1 MGSGQS
7 WMWEVVGDRE
17 RWELNAAGRTGLG
30 CILCVVYQIL
40 RWPVAG
46 VRRPVSCQLEEWRTR
61 GQRVAGRAGRRFN
74 GYQIDTVSMNNQ
86 KLLNRLR
93 AVAAAIAVLAF
104 LIYLN
109 TTQMEDE
116 GERALRV
123 VGAMNTAVTRVLHER
138 HAAAVQ
144 NAWIEYIALVSVG
157 LGAIVVVGAPRL
169 VARASQ

>member
-1 MGSGQS
+1 M
-7 WMWEVVGDRE
+7 
-17 RWELNAAGRTGLG
+17 
-30 CILCVVYQIL
+30 
-40 RWPVAG
+40 
-46 VRRPVSCQLEEWRTR
+46 
-61 GQRVAGRAGRRFN
+61 
-74 GYQIDTVSMNNQ
+74 SMNNQ

-93 AVAAAIAVLAF
+93 AVAAAIAVFAF

-123 VGAMNTAVTRVLHER
+123 VGAMNTSVTRVLQER